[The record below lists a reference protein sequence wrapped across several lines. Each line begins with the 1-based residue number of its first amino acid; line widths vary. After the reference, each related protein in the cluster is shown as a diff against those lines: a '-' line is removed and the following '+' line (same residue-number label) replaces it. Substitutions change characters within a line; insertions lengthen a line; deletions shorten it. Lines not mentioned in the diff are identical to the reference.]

1 MGDATCPV
9 TGFTDTDSEA
19 WYHDAVHYAVAKGI
33 MKGVDNN
40 KFEPFAKTDRAT
52 IVTVLYR
59 LEGSPEVKT
68 RGSFDDVKAGLW
80 YSDAIEWAVS
90 NEIVLGYG
98 DDTYGPDDVVTRQQ
112 MAAIFYRYAKYKGI
126 DVNADMSIGQYR
138 DVEKISGYAYD
149 AMNWTVDTGLI
160 NGTSTY
166 YLDPLEDS
174 NRAQIATI
182 FMRYCENI
190 ATF

>member
-1 MGDATCPV
+1 
-9 TGFTDTDSEA
+9 
-19 WYHDAVHYAVAKGI
+19 

-68 RGSFDDVKAGLW
+68 RGAFDDVKAGLW
-80 YSDAIEWAVS
+80 YSDASEWAAS